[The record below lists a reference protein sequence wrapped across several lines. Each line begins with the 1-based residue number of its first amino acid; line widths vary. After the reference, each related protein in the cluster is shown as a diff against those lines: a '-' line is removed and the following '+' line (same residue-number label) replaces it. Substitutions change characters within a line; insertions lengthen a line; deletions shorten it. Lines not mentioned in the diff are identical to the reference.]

1 MDLSH
6 HAALTPPDEPT
17 AAAFATLMRER
28 DDDLPLDRAATL
40 IARGIAYPDLDLE
53 ATLAILDDL
62 ADGLRSRLSLSPE
75 PRAVAVALR
84 DYLGSEL
91 GFRGPAS
98 ESEDAY
104 YDARN
109 SYLNDVLG
117 RHVGIPIGLAIVY
130 IEVARRIGF
139 PLVGVGM
146 PMHFVIKHSLGDA
159 PEEGIFM
166 DPFLG
171 GALLTPQ
178 QLRQRFETQFRERI
192 PFAEHYLGAVTKKQL
207 LTRVLNNLRGVYLGR
222 QQLHRAL
229 SVLDY
234 LLLIAPWDL
243 ETRRD
248 RGLLALRI
256 GEFSRALEDLQAY
269 ERFATSDPNLPVI
282 RGHIEAL
289 RRRFTLGG

>member
-1 MDLSH
+1 MDVSR

-17 AAAFATLMRER
+17 AAAFAALMRER
-28 DDDLPLDRAATL
+28 DADLPLDRAAAL
-40 IARGIAYPDLDLE
+40 LARGIAYPDLDLE
-53 ATLAILDDL
+53 VTLAVLDDL
-62 ADGLRSRLSLSPE
+62 ADGLRSRLPASPE

-84 DYLGSEL
+84 DYLGGEL

-104 YDARN
+104 YDVRN

-139 PLVGVGM
+139 SLVGVGM
-146 PMHFVIKHSLGDA
+146 PLHFVIKHSLGDA
-159 PEEGIFM
+159 PEDGIFM

-178 QLRQRFETQFRERI
+178 QLRQRFEAQFRERM

-256 GEFSRALEDLQAY
+256 GEFMQALEDLQAY
-269 ERFATSDPNLPVI
+269 ERFATGDPNLPVI